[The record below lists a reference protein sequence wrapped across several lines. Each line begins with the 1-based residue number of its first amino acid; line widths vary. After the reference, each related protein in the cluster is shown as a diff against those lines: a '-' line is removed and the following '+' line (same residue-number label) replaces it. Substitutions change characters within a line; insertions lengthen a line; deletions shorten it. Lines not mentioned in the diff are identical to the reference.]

1 MLKVKVTLDF
11 LHEPGMEKVACAVSD
26 DGPYN
31 RSAQEIQIS
40 QKVQDL
46 MADQL
51 IAEAE
56 MAVDYPGLPDH
67 HRVVE

>member
-1 MLKVKVTLDF
+1 MTLDF
-11 LHEPGMEKVACAVSD
+11 LHEPGMEKVARVVGD
-26 DGPYN
+26 DSPYN
-31 RSAQEIQIS
+31 RSAQKIQIPQEIQH
-40 QKVQDL
+40 L

-56 MAVDYPGLPDH
+56 IAVEYPGLADH